1 MIYIVEDDLNI
12 RQMESYALKNSGYLT
27 EEFDDG
33 VSFFAACEKKLPD
46 LVLLDIMLPGD
57 DGLKNP
63 ANAQSQS
70 SDSFC
75 AGNPH
80 HCQNNRAGH
89 GKRAGS
95 GSR

>member
-46 LVLLDIMLPGD
+46 LILLDIMLPGD
-57 DGLKNP
+57 DGLKILQT
-63 ANAQSQS
+63 AQGQS
-70 SDSFC
+70 ADPLYSSHPD
-75 AGNPH
+75 H
-80 HCQNNRAGH
+80 RQNDRTGH
-89 GKRAGS
+89 GQRAGS
-95 GSR
+95 GCR